1 MIDFKTIK
9 KPAMLSQMGWSI
21 YLFDDFIASNDIV
34 VKCQKRLYLNF
45 SKNQALFKQF
55 TTFRKKLIKIDSKK
69 PKISQKLNGRHF
81 TTISLR

>member
-34 VKCQKRLYLNF
+34 VKCQKKII
-45 SKNQALFKQF
+45 SKFFEKSG
-55 TTFRKKLIKIDSKK
+55 TF
-69 PKISQKLNGRHF
+69 
-81 TTISLR
+81 

>member
-34 VKCQKRLYLNF
+34 VKCRKGLYLNF
-45 SKNQALFKQF
+45 SKNQALSKQF
-55 TTFRKKLIKIDSKK
+55 TTFRKKMNLFFVSNK
-69 PKISQKLNGRHF
+69 PILSIFNFAATLYNN
-81 TTISLR
+81 IA